1 MMKPSH
7 DVLDLLEAQHVEVE
21 RLFAKLQSS
30 RGDRIATFFELAD
43 RLAMQ
48 ASIEETLIFPLVEH
62 QDAELLR
69 PSLDA
74 HREIRRDLADM
85 LALDPHDDA
94 AEFDALL
101 YLLQLRVSRHVRDDE
116 THVLF
121 PALRRALSDD
131 QRHALA
137 AAAMPMLEPEP
148 VVAAA

>member
-1 MMKPSH
+1 MMKTYH
-7 DVLDLLEAQHVEVE
+7 DVLDLLESQHVEVE

-48 ASIEETLIFPLVEH
+48 ASIEETLIFPLVE
-62 QDAELLR
+62 DDEADLLR
-69 PSLDA
+69 PSIEA

-101 YLLQLRVSRHVRDDE
+101 SLLQLRVSRHVRDDE
-116 THVLF
+116 ALVLF
-121 PALRRALSDD
+121 PALRRALTDE
-131 QRHALA
+131 QRHSLYA
-137 AAAMPMLEPEP
+137 AASPMLEPAP
-148 VVAAA
+148 VIAAA

>member
-1 MMKPSH
+1 MMKPYD
-7 DVLDLLEAQHVEVE
+7 DVLDLLETQHVEVE

-48 ASIEETLIFPLVEH
+48 ASIEETLIFPLVDGD
-62 QDAELLR
+62 DADLLR
-69 PSLDA
+69 PSIEA

-116 THVLF
+116 VRVLF
-121 PALRRALSDD
+121 PALRRALTDE

-137 AAAMPMLEPEP
+137 TAAIPMLEPAP